1 MKHVLV
7 VDDEPTIRILV
18 AAILED
24 ATCHVTAVSSGE
36 RAFASAREEHPDLIL
51 LDVGLPAMNGYEVM
65 RGFRNAPDTATV
77 PVVIMTGGEP
87 QEGSGADGIVQK
99 PFTPANLR
107 STLAAWLS

>member
-1 MKHVLV
+1 MKRILV

-24 ATCHVTAVSSGE
+24 ETCSVTAVSSGE
-36 RAFASAREEHPDLIL
+36 RAFASACEERPDLIL

-65 RGFRNAPDTATV
+65 RCFRDRADTATV

-87 QEGSGADGIVQK
+87 EAASGADGVIHK

-107 STLAAWLS
+107 KSLASWLS